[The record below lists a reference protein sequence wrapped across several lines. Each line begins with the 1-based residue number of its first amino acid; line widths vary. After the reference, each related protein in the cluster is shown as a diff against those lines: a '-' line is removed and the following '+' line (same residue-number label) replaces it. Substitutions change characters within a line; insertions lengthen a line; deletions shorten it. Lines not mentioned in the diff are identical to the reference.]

1 MINLSLIQPDI
12 IWEDIEANLES
23 ISELL
28 KGIVEPSDIVL
39 LPELFTTGF
48 TMRSRELAEPMEGRT
63 MKWMSEKAAELKC
76 SIAGSIIISEGGNYF
91 NRLIWMEEGGR
102 YHCYD
107 KRHLFRM
114 SGEQQHYS
122 RGGDALI
129 VDFRGTRIMPLI
141 CYDLRFPVWSRN
153 RHNYDILVYIANWP
167 APRKE
172 VWETLLKARAIENL
186 AYAIG
191 INRVGKDGMGIEY
204 SGDTMAFDARGRKI
218 AYMGAGEAGLQNLR
232 LSTEE
237 LHDFREKFPAW
248 RDADPFTL
256 DP

>member
-1 MINLSLIQPDI
+1 MINLTLIQPDI
-12 IWEDIEANLES
+12 VWEDIEANLES
-23 ISELL
+23 LSGLM
-28 KGIVEPSDIVL
+28 KGIVGPCDIVL

-48 TMRSRELAEPMEGRT
+48 TMRSRQLAEPMEGRT
-63 MKWMSEKAAELKC
+63 MEWMSGKAAELKC
-76 SIAGSIIISEGGNYF
+76 SIAGSIIITEDGHYF

-102 YHCYD
+102 YQCCD

-122 RGGDALI
+122 RGGDVLV

-153 RHNYDILVYIANWP
+153 RHHYDILVYIANWP
-167 APRKE
+167 APRNE

-186 AYAIG
+186 AYVIG

-218 AYMGAGEAGLQNLR
+218 ASMGSGEAGLQNLR
-232 LSTEE
+232 LSIGE

-248 RDADPFTL
+248 RDADPFSL